1 MIISLRSYLL
11 LFLSSEL
18 IISPYLINNLI
29 DYAMQYKLLLS
40 YAKFA
45 CCFMRSLWL
54 LPGLQQCL
62 QAHHL
67 LLVSS
72 CRSIYCFFSIAEILL
87 CITRSCS

>member
-1 MIISLRSYLL
+1 MIISLQSYLL

-45 CCFMRSLWL
+45 CCFMRSL
-54 LPGLQQCL
+54 
-62 QAHHL
+62 
-67 LLVSS
+67 
-72 CRSIYCFFSIAEILL
+72 
-87 CITRSCS
+87 